1 MSARPYIQ
9 YWIELTGIALLGLWT
24 FRNPGAFNSMMSALG
39 GTTVNAVR
47 VLQGRST
54 Q

>member
-1 MSARPYIQ
+1 MRVQPYVQ
-9 YWIELTGIALLGLWT
+9 YWIELTGLALLGLWT
-24 FRNPGAFNSMMSALG
+24 FRNPKAFNSMVDALG